1 MKPVLQENKISNK
14 LWIMY
19 IIIFIIC
26 TIGIGISLYLQFYQD
41 ENLGVIIGITDDDS
55 EEQDE
60 YNELKSEF
68 SSLFTNQLEN
78 LQGEDVNIEKIQDDY
93 DIIVTAYTYEKNEDN
108 CSLDVAIPYI
118 NIDNEIT
125 KGYNS
130 ETRSKFKDTAGAYSE
145 GGNSES
151 IIYNVRYKAYLQN
164 NILSLVIESEL
175 KEGDKSQKIEI
186 KTYNYDIVEQKEVTL
201 EDLLELK
208 GVTVSE
214 ASSKIREEIEEV
226 QEQNNVY
233 AEQGYNLY
241 TRDIESEIYEIENTE
256 NFFLGNDGMLYVVY
270 AYGNTDYTSEMDIII
285 FY

>member
-41 ENLGVIIGITDDDS
+41 ENLGVIIGITDENS

-78 LQGEDVNIEKIQDDY
+78 LQGEDIDIEKIQDDY

-125 KGYNS
+125 RGYNS
-130 ETRSKFKDTAGAYSE
+130 ETRSKFKDTAEAYSE
-145 GGNSES
+145 GDNSES

-201 EDLLELK
+201 EELLELK
-208 GVTVSE
+208 GITVSE
-214 ASSKIREEIEEV
+214 ASSKIKEEIEEV

-256 NFFLGNDGMLYVVY
+256 SFFLGNDGMLYVIY
-270 AYGNTDYTSEMDIII
+270 AYGNSDYTSEMDIII

>member
-41 ENLGVIIGITDDDS
+41 ENLGVIIGITDENS

-78 LQGEDVNIEKIQDDY
+78 LQGEDIDIEKIQDDY

-118 NIDNEIT
+118 NIDNKIRR
-125 KGYNS
+125 GYNS
-130 ETRSKFKDTAGAYSE
+130 ETRSKFKDTAEAYSE
-145 GGNSES
+145 GDNSES

-164 NILSLVIESEL
+164 NILSLIIEAEL

-201 EDLLELK
+201 EELLELK
-208 GVTVSE
+208 GITVSE
-214 ASSKIREEIEEV
+214 ASSKIKEEIEEV
-226 QEQNNVY
+226 QEQNDVY

-256 NFFLGNDGMLYVVY
+256 SFFLGNDGMLYVIY
-270 AYGNTDYTSEMDIII
+270 AYGNSDYTSEMDIII

>member
-1 MKPVLQENKISNK
+1 MKPVLQENKINSK
-14 LWIMY
+14 LWIVY

-26 TIGIGISLYLQFYQD
+26 TVGIGVSLYLQFYQD
-41 ENLGVIIGITDDDS
+41 ENLGAIVGITDDDS

-78 LQGEDVNIEKIQDDY
+78 LQDEEVYVEKIQDDF
-93 DIIVTAYTYEKNEDN
+93 DIIITGYTSEKNENN

-118 NIDNEIT
+118 NINNEIT
-125 KGYNS
+125 IGYNS
-130 ETRSKFKDTAGAYSE
+130 ETKSEFKDKAKEYAE
-145 GGNSES
+145 GDNSES

-201 EDLLELK
+201 EELLELK
-208 GVTVSE
+208 GITVSE

-256 NFFLGNDGMLYVVY
+256 SFFLGNDGMLYVIY
-270 AYGNTDYTSEMDIII
+270 AYGNSDYTSEMDIII